1 MVKAINLSAI
11 LDAIRIWSNSEASQA
26 DGLNSETQAIIDE
39 MLLGLIDI

>member
-26 DGLNSETQAIIDE
+26 DGLNGDAQASIDDL
-39 MLLGLIDI
+39 LLGLIDI